1 MPVTSHSDEA
11 AVLDQWGDNQLGPG
25 NGSVGQGLSDMV
37 VKIIRREPGVQTIC
51 DLGCGNGHLASRLGA
66 AGYSVLGVDA
76 SEHLLSIANAHYRSQ
91 RVQFHQAVFG
101 SAMMGE
107 LRPHGLFDMAVSV
120 DVVEHL
126 YRPSGLIENADAM
139 LKPGGTF
146 IICTPYHGYLKN
158 LAIAVLDRWDD
169 HHGTHFDGGHIK
181 FFSVPTLKA
190 LLEPAFD
197 VERVEFYGRFPGFYK
212 NMICVAR
219 KRAV

>member
-1 MPVTSHSDEA
+1 MSVTSHSDEA
-11 AVLDQWGDNQLGPG
+11 AVLDQWGDDQLGPG

-37 VKIIRREPGVQTIC
+37 VNIVRREPGVQTIC
-51 DLGCGNGHLASRLGA
+51 DLGCGNGYLASRLGA

-91 RVQFHQAVFG
+91 RVEFHQSVFG
-101 SAMMGE
+101 SAMEGE
-107 LRPHGLFDMAVSV
+107 LRPRGLFDMAVSV

-126 YRPSGLIENADAM
+126 YRPSSLIETADAM

-181 FFSVPTLKA
+181 FFSVATLKA
-190 LLEPAFD
+190 LLKPAFD